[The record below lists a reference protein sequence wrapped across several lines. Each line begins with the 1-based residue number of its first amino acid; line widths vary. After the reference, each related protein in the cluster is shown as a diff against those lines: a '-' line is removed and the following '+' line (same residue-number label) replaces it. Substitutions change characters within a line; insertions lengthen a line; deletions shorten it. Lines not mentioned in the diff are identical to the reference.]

1 MLTMMRN
8 QKKVLSFFL
17 WLVIVAFIGTIFL
30 VWGMGGKTSSAN
42 YAIKVNDYKISYR
55 EYQNAYENMSNTLR
69 QLFGDQVNE
78 IPEFKNLSKAV
89 VDDLVNKY
97 LLIEEA
103 NKRGVFVSDTEVLH
117 AIATTKSFQV
127 NGRFDQQRYIQ
138 VLSLNGINP
147 ETYEASIREGMLVNK
162 MESLIRNSVNV
173 TDQEI
178 EKEYIYRNSSAVI
191 RYLSLEPEK
200 FRNQVTAAEE
210 DVKAFY
216 EENKE
221 NYRVPEKIK
230 VKYVVFDE
238 KDYNTEVKVTD
249 QEAENYFLQNK
260 TNFHQDEQLEARHIL
275 VRVKDFNDKKE
286 NDAALKKINDALKEI
301 EKGKSFAEV
310 AKKYSED
317 TTAANGGYLGFFKKG
332 VMVKEFEDAAF
343 GLKPGEVS
351 KVVKSPFGYHIIK
364 VEKKLEDKDLS
375 FEEAKAQIIQKIKS
389 EKEKAGFKA
398 YVFDTY
404 RDILNES
411 NITAYLKKYP
421 NKMPVYETNYFSIDE
436 NVAPFG
442 NDNKVKSNIFKL
454 DMAEISS
461 VVDLNGKKYIFELE
475 DRKESYIPTFDEIKD
490 TVKSDYVD
498 NKALEI
504 SKKALESELD
514 TAKSLED
521 VAKKLKITYTTTP
534 SFKRLEPIP
543 SLGADSDLVNE
554 IYKVKKGIIKKV
566 YVLDGRP
573 YLVEVLSVEKPDMA
587 GLADE
592 KENLKAFLLTLKQDE
607 AFKSYIESLKN
618 KAEIYIDP
626 NLAN

>member
-30 VWGMGGKTSSAN
+30 VWGMGGKTGSVN

-55 EYQNAYENMSNTLR
+55 EYQNAYEDMSNTLR

-78 IPEFKNLSKAV
+78 IPEYKNLSKAV

-103 NKRGVFVSDTEVLH
+103 NKSGVFVSDIEVLH
-117 AIATTKSFQV
+117 AIAATKSFQV

-147 ETYEASIREGMLVNK
+147 ETYEASIREQMLVNK
-162 MESLIRNSVNV
+162 MESLIKNSVSV

-178 EKEYIYRNSSAVI
+178 EKEYIYRNSSAII
-191 RYLSLEPEK
+191 RYLSLDPEK
-200 FRNQVTAAEE
+200 FKNQVRFTEKE
-210 DVKAFY
+210 IKAFY
-216 EENKE
+216 EENKD

-230 VKYVVFDE
+230 VKYVIFDE
-238 KDYNTEVKVTD
+238 KEYNTEVKVTD

-260 TNFHQDEQLEARHIL
+260 ANFHQDEQVDARHIF

-301 EKGKSFAEV
+301 EKGKTFEEV

-317 TTAANGGYLGFFKKG
+317 STAANGGYLGFFKRG
-332 VMVKEFEDAAF
+332 EMVKEFEDAAF
-343 GLKPGEVS
+343 SLKPGDVS
-351 KVVKSPFGYHIIK
+351 NVVKSPFGYHIIK
-364 VEKKLEDKDLS
+364 VEKKLEEKDLS
-375 FEEAKAQIIQKIKS
+375 FEEVKPQIIEKIKS
-389 EKEKAGFKA
+389 EKEKSLFKS

-421 NKMPVYETNYFSIDE
+421 NKMSIYETPYFSFDE

-442 NDNKVKSNIFKL
+442 NDNKVKNNIFKL
-454 DMAEISS
+454 DIAEISS
-461 VVDLNGKKYIFELE
+461 VVDLNGKKYIFELM
-475 DRKESYIPTFDEIKD
+475 DRKESYIPAFEEIKD
-490 TVKSDYVD
+490 TVENDYID
-498 NKALEI
+498 NKALEL
-504 SKKALESELD
+504 SKKALEGELD
-514 TAKSLED
+514 TAKSVEE
-521 VAKKLKITYTTTP
+521 VAKKLKVTYTTTP
-534 SFKRLEPIP
+534 SFKRLESIP

-554 IYKVKKGIIKKV
+554 IYKTKKGVIKKV
-566 YVLDGRP
+566 YLLNGKSHII
-573 YLVEVLSVEKPDMA
+573 EVMSVEKPDMA

-592 KENLKAFLLTLKQDE
+592 RENLKAFLLTMKQDE

-626 NLAN
+626 NLTN

>member
-1 MLTMMRN
+1 MMRN

-55 EYQNAYENMSNTLR
+55 EYQNAYESMSNTLR

-78 IPEFKNLSKAV
+78 MPEYKNLSKAV

-103 NKRGVFVSDTEVLH
+103 SKSGVFVSDTEVLH

-191 RYLSLEPEK
+191 RYLSLDPEK
-200 FRNQVTAAEE
+200 FKNQVKFTEKE
-210 DVKAFY
+210 IKAFY

-230 VKYVVFDE
+230 VKYVIFDE
-238 KDYNTEVKVTD
+238 KEYNTEVKVTD

-260 TNFHQDEQLEARHIL
+260 ANFHQDEQVEARHIL

-301 EKGKSFAEV
+301 EKGKSFEEV

-317 TTAANGGYLGFFKKG
+317 TTAANGGYLGFFKRG
-332 VMVKEFEDAAF
+332 EMVKEFEDAAF
-343 GLKPGEVS
+343 GLKPGEIS

-364 VEKKLEDKDLS
+364 VEKKLEEKDLS
-375 FEEAKAQIIQKIKS
+375 FEEAKPQIIKKIKS
-389 EKEKAGFKA
+389 EKEKSSFKS

-421 NKMPVYETNYFSIDE
+421 NKMSIYETPYFSFDE

-442 NDNKVKSNIFKL
+442 NDNKVKNNIFKL
-454 DMAEISS
+454 DIAEISS

-475 DRKESYIPTFDEIKD
+475 DRKESYIPAFEEIKD
-490 TVKSDYVD
+490 VVKNDYID
-498 NKALEI
+498 NMALEV
-504 SKKALESELD
+504 SKKALEGELD
-514 TAKSLED
+514 MAKSVEE

-554 IYKVKKGIIKKV
+554 IYKTKKGVIKKV
-566 YVLDGRP
+566 YVLNGKP
-573 YLVEVLSVEKPDMA
+573 HIIEVLNVEKPDMT

-592 KENLKAFLLTLKQDE
+592 KENLKTFLLTLKQDE

>member
-200 FRNQVTAAEE
+200 FRNQVAAAEE

-398 YVFDTY
+398 YIFDTY

-514 TAKSLED
+514 TAKSVED

-543 SLGADSDLVNE
+543 SLGADSNLVNE

>member
-1 MLTMMRN
+1 MMRN